1 MIVCCLDGMLAAE
14 DEAGCSRLASAIA
27 LARSLHAPAYGSTWD
42 AAEKGRAGR
51 SFHPDKYLKR
61 KGKREKIPQ
70 MTV

>member
-1 MIVCCLDGMLAAE
+1 MFP
-14 DEAGCSRLASAIA
+14 AGERDRPSEVV
-27 LARSLHAPAYGSTWD
+27 ARPAYGSTWD